1 MLRCGRQVSVE
12 LRLDEASLSLSDGP
26 ERAYTSGR
34 TMLFRDTVLLLDTM
48 RLLDAV
54 RPIETKRPVETS
66 RSLEAMLFHGRI
78 TRTLSV
84 RDLRDPQR
92 SGLS

>member
-1 MLRCGRQVSVE
+1 
-12 LRLDEASLSLSDGP
+12 
-26 ERAYTSGR
+26 
-34 TMLFRDTVLLLDTM
+34 MLFRDTVLLLDTL
-48 RLLDAV
+48 LLDAV
-54 RPIETKRPVETS
+54 RPIDTTRPAETS
-66 RSLEAMLFHGRI
+66 RSIGAMLFHGRI